1 MKTKKGK
8 GLMLLGSL
16 RSDGITAYMKQ
27 GKVIIRSSTSMEKR
41 SNTFGQFI
49 QRQKMRHAVALWRM
63 LKYCETMFT
72 ERSTAYSNFM
82 SLANRLPVVY
92 VEKIQMEDS
101 SFLMPGIPVSD
112 GKLPTISERL
122 GEVDGATALITDLK
136 VDAKMPGTK
145 LWLYTAVQTDG
156 DFKPRVRF
164 SMREVSWNE
173 MTLEDGY
180 YVLKG
185 EEFADPM
192 MGWALV
198 LVKGKRCSPQTI
210 ITRCTLYQ
218 QFTSEEALQSAIKS
232 YGGLTPR
239 TDS

>member
-1 MKTKKGK
+1 
-8 GLMLLGSL
+8 
-16 RSDGITAYMKQ
+16 
-27 GKVIIRSSTSMEKR
+27 
-41 SNTFGQFI
+41 
-49 QRQKMRHAVALWRM
+49 
-63 LKYCETMFT
+63 
-72 ERSTAYSNFM
+72 
-82 SLANRLPVVY
+82 
-92 VEKIQMEDS
+92 
-101 SFLMPGIPVSD
+101 
-112 GKLPTISERL
+112 
-122 GEVDGATALITDLK
+122 
-136 VDAKMPGTK
+136 
-145 LWLYTAVQTDG
+145 
-156 DFKPRVRF
+156 
-164 SMREVSWNE
+164 MREVSWNE

-232 YGGLTPR
+232 YGGLTPC